1 MLTRSDPYGVRLLFM
16 FVLTT
21 VILSSF
27 AGSADWSRII
37 SDMERQPLR
46 ANSKQQ
52 LAIAYNNYAIELS
65 NQGSWREAE
74 AKLER
79 ALALDAG
86 NAKFKRNLAMVYLNH
101 AFELRQQRRSSSFSS
116 YRHWD
121 AKQLA
126 GKAIRYDRN
135 LAAAYILI
143 GDIEYDNQR
152 LAQAKVAWNKAK
164 SLDTSQPGIEQRM
177 QKLNAEYS
185 VEEQFDRTG
194 NSFFD
199 LRYQDNINR
208 STAFDLSK
216 TLSQA
221 RRDVGRDLNYRP
233 RHKIVVLIYSEE
245 DFAQVRRVPDWVAG
259 IYDGKIRVPFPIN
272 PTAQATVKPT
282 LYHEYTHALIH
293 DMTNN
298 RCPVW
303 LNEGIAEYQEAK
315 LRPASLNGLRAAVRN
330 DRLVPLVNLDA
341 GFKSPD
347 PETAALAYQQSYSIV
362 YFLAKK
368 YGFFRIRRTL
378 EQLGRGENFEDAL
391 EQEFRLSV
399 AQLEKQWKRWLPSL
413 VK

>member
-1 MLTRSDPYGVRLLFM
+1 
-16 FVLTT
+16 
-21 VILSSF
+21 
-27 AGSADWSRII
+27 
-37 SDMERQPLR
+37 
-46 ANSKQQ
+46 
-52 LAIAYNNYAIELS
+52 
-65 NQGSWREAE
+65 
-74 AKLER
+74 
-79 ALALDAG
+79 
-86 NAKFKRNLAMVYLNH
+86 MVYLNH

>member
-1 MLTRSDPYGVRLLFM
+1 
-16 FVLTT
+16 
-21 VILSSF
+21 
-27 AGSADWSRII
+27 
-37 SDMERQPLR
+37 
-46 ANSKQQ
+46 
-52 LAIAYNNYAIELS
+52 
-65 NQGSWREAE
+65 
-74 AKLER
+74 
-79 ALALDAG
+79 
-86 NAKFKRNLAMVYLNH
+86 
-101 AFELRQQRRSSSFSS
+101 
-116 YRHWD
+116 
-121 AKQLA
+121 LA

-152 LAQAKVAWNKAK
+152 LVQAKVAWNKAK

-177 QKLNAEYS
+177 QKLNVEYT
-185 VEEQFDRTG
+185 VEKQFDRTG
-194 NSFFD
+194 NGFFD
-199 LRYQDNINR
+199 LRYQDNIDR
-208 STAFDLSK
+208 STAFDLAQ

-259 IYDGKIRVPFPIN
+259 IYDGKIRVPFPID
-272 PTAQATVKPT
+272 PTAQANVKPT

-315 LRPASLNGLRAAVRN
+315 LRPASLNRLRAAVRN

-347 PETAALAYQQSYSIV
+347 SEMAALAYQQSYSIV
-362 YFLAKK
+362 HFLAKK

-378 EQLGRGENFEDAL
+378 EQLGKGENFEDAL
-391 EQEFRLSV
+391 KQEFRLSV
-399 AQLEKQWKRWLPSL
+399 SQLEKRWERWLPSL